1 MSEASKTWSTRIA
14 LRCADFDY
22 LGHMTA
28 TAYLGIVEEAR
39 VTWFMEGT
47 VAAQPSYVVARQ
59 ELVFRREILPGDG
72 PLTVS
77 IGATSITR
85 DRFEVHEALS
95 SASGHL
101 HATSTATLVAW
112 DREHRRPRPL
122 SPDERA
128 WVEACATVT
137 SRGGEDGSAHE

>member
-1 MSEASKTWSTRIA
+1 MSGASKTWSTTIA

-28 TAYLGIVEEAR
+28 TAYLGLVEEAR
-39 VTWFMEGT
+39 VTWLREGT
-47 VAAQPSYVVARQ
+47 GDEQPSYVVARQ
-59 ELVFRREILPGDG
+59 ELVFRREILPSDG

-77 IGATSITR
+77 IDATSTIR
-85 DRFEVHEALS
+85 DRFEVHETLS

-122 SPDERA
+122 SADERA
-128 WVEACATVT
+128 WVGACATVT
-137 SRGGEDGSAHE
+137 GRGGEDGFAHE